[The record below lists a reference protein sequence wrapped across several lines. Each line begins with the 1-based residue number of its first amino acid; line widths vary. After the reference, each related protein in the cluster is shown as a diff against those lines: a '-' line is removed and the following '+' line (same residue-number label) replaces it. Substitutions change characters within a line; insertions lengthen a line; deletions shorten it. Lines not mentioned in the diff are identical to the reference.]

1 MCYYGFCLNNTA
13 VFKKKGMK
21 KGGIKARVTALFKSK
36 SLNVN
41 KASKLLG
48 IPQRTLNRQVNEDG
62 NVSMELFY
70 AILDKMPDVSPEW
83 LIMGDGCMYR
93 NYEPMSCVEA
103 VPFYE
108 DLPVTAGLRD
118 CYDPTLEKPSGYISL
133 PSQDASFYFPVSG
146 TSMEPEIFSGDIV
159 GVVRV
164 DSFERISPEAIYM
177 IVTNDNR
184 MVKHCYVDEN
194 NPDLL
199 WCVSPNYPSFP
210 VYKSE
215 ICAMFRVV
223 SRIQYL

>member
-62 NVSMELFY
+62 NVSMELLY

-93 NYEPMSCVEA
+93 MMFIFGLFRFMKTCL
-103 VPFYE
+103 
-108 DLPVTAGLRD
+108 LPQASAIVTIRHWRNRA
-118 CYDPTLEKPSGYISL
+118 
-133 PSQDASFYFPVSG
+133 
-146 TSMEPEIFSGDIV
+146 
-159 GVVRV
+159 
-164 DSFERISPEAIYM
+164 AIY
-177 IVTNDNR
+177 R
-184 MVKHCYVDEN
+184 CR
-194 NPDLL
+194 L
-199 WCVSPNYPSFP
+199 
-210 VYKSE
+210 
-215 ICAMFRVV
+215 
-223 SRIQYL
+223 